1 MAEKLET
8 CHFKAFWADFAQQQ
22 ALVASVP
29 GFADKVREYVAFVVS
44 ATYQVVSRAE
54 LEGALNLKG
63 GELDALMGKKGWK
76 AEGADVS
83 IGLSSLNSSSA
94 KVKQEGLP
102 FEELAPIVVSTSI

>member
-8 CHFKAFWADFAQQQ
+8 CHFKAFWADCAQ
-22 ALVASVP
+22 
-29 GFADKVREYVAFVVS
+29 
-44 ATYQVVSRAE
+44 QVVSRAE